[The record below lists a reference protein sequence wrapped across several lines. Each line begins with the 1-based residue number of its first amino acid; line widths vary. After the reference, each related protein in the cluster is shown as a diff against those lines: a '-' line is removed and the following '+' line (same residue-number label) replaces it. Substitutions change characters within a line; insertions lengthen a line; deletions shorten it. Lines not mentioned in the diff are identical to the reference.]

1 MRKGGTVKD
10 SDFDDAQ
17 TRKLLA
23 GLRERL
29 YDEIAIF
36 LADHPEV
43 PPAVVGVTVGRVFL
57 NHFQICYPDDFLI
70 AARDTFDL
78 LLENPEMPIN

>member
-1 MRKGGTVKD
+1 
-10 SDFDDAQ
+10 
-17 TRKLLA
+17 LLA

-29 YDEIAIF
+29 FDQIAMF

-57 NHFQICYPDDFLI
+57 NHFQICCPDDFLI

-78 LLENPEMPIN
+78 LLEHPETLVN